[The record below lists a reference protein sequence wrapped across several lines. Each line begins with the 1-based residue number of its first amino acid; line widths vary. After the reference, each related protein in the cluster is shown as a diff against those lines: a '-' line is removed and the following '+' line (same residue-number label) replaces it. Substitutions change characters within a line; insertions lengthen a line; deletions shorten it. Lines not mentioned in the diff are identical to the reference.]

1 MNTKERREI
10 PMKKLLSLV
19 LCVLLSVG
27 CFGVNTF
34 AQEATYPRVS
44 HVYTTTDDFAS
55 DDWSVDQRGTYLN
68 NGMSSITRED
78 STHINIS
85 GATNATRSCDKVILT
100 LYVEQSSSYATGYS
114 TYKTYHYTADN
125 VYQLAREVS
134 NIKVDKGYY
143 YRVKGVHSVTEGSVT
158 ETTNSVTNPIDYR

>member
-1 MNTKERREI
+1 
-10 PMKKLLSLV
+10 MKKLLSLV

-55 DDWSVDQRGTYLN
+55 DEWSVDQRGAYL
-68 NGMSSITRED
+68 GSGTSSIARAD

-85 GATNATRSCDKVILT
+85 GGTNAMRTCDKVILT
-100 LYVEQSSSYATGYS
+100 LYVERSTSYATGYG
-114 TYKTYHYTADN
+114 TYKTYHYTAED
-125 VYQLAREVS
+125 VYSLAKEIS
-134 NIKVDKGYY
+134 NIKVDRGYY
-143 YRVKGVHSVTEGSVT
+143 YRVAGVHSVTHNGVT
-158 ETTNSVTNPIDYR
+158 ETNNSVTDPIDYR

>member
-1 MNTKERREI
+1 MNTKERRETQ
-10 PMKKLLSLV
+10 MKRLLSLV

-34 AQEATYPRVS
+34 AEEATYPRVS
-44 HVYTTTDDFAS
+44 HVYTTTEDFAS
-55 DDWSVDQRGTYLN
+55 DDWSVDQRGTYLS

-100 LYVEQSSSYATGYS
+100 LYVERSTSYATGYG
-114 TYKTYHYTADN
+114 TYKTYHYTAED
-125 VYQLAREVS
+125 VYSLAKEIS

-158 ETTNSVTNPIDYR
+158 ETTNSVTDPIDYR

>member
-1 MNTKERREI
+1 
-10 PMKKLLSLV
+10 MKKLLSLV

-55 DDWSVDQRGTYLN
+55 DEWSVDQRGAYL
-68 NGMSSITRED
+68 GSGTSSITRED

-85 GATNATRSCDKVILT
+85 GATNATSTCDKVKLV
-100 LYVEQSSSYATGYS
+100 LYVERSTSYATGYGNYR
-114 TYKTYHYTADN
+114 TYTFNAED
-125 VYQLAREVS
+125 VYSLVKEIS

-158 ETTNSVTNPIDYR
+158 ETTDSVTDPIDYR